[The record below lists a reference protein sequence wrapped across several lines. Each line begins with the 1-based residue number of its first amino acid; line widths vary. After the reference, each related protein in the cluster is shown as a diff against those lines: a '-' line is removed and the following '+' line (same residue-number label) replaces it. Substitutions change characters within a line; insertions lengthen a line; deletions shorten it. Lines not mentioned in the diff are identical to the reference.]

1 MTGTIINTIAVIAG
15 GGIGLCIKK
24 GLPEHINQAV
34 TYMLGLSTCVI
45 GLNGL
50 LGTMLTV
57 DAATGRVSSSGE
69 LLLLGCLAL
78 GTLVGELLHIQEGLE
93 SAGDLV
99 EKRLGASHFSKGFI
113 SASVLFCV
121 GAMTIMGSIQDGLG
135 QGYTILLT
143 KSSLDFIASIVL
155 AAGLGIGVPCS
166 ALVVLLY
173 QGALTLLA
181 GTLKNVLV
189 GALLDQICMV
199 GYAIVICIGINFFG
213 VVKIKTANLLPA
225 LLGPA
230 LVNVTVLLKTL
241 WV

>member
-1 MTGTIINTIAVIAG
+1 MTGTIINTIAVICG
-15 GGIGLCIKK
+15 GCIGLGVKK
-24 GLPEHINQAV
+24 GLPERINQAV

-50 LGTMLTV
+50 LASMLTV
-57 DAATGRVSSSGE
+57 DTATGRLSSSGE
-69 LLLLGCLAL
+69 LLLLGSLAL
-78 GTLVGELLHIQEGLE
+78 GTLVGELLHIEEGLDR
-93 SAGDLV
+93 AGDLV
-99 EKRLGASHFSKGFI
+99 EKKLGASHFSKGFI

-166 ALVVLLY
+166 ALTVLVY

-181 GTLKNVLV
+181 GALKNVLV
-189 GALLDQICMV
+189 GALMDQICMV
-199 GYAIVICIGINFFG
+199 GYAVVICIGINFFG

-225 LLGPA
+225 LLGPV
-230 LVNVTVLLKTL
+230 LWNVTMLLKTL

>member
-1 MTGTIINTIAVIAG
+1 MTGTLINTAAVIAG
-15 GGIGLCIKK
+15 GCAGLCIKK
-24 GLPEHINQAV
+24 GLPQQINQAV
-34 TYMLGLSTCVI
+34 TYMLGLSSCVI

-57 DAATGRVSSSGE
+57 DTATGRVSSAGE

-78 GTLVGELLHIQEGLE
+78 GTLAGELLQIEERLE
-93 SAGDLV
+93 RAGDLV
-99 EKRLGASHFSKGFI
+99 ERKLGASHFSKGFI

-166 ALVVLLY
+166 ALTVLVY

-181 GTLKNVLV
+181 GSLKDVLT
-189 GALLDQICMV
+189 GQLMDQVCMV

-225 LLGPA
+225 LLGPV
-230 LVNVTVLLKTL
+230 LLNVTELLKI
-241 WV
+241 